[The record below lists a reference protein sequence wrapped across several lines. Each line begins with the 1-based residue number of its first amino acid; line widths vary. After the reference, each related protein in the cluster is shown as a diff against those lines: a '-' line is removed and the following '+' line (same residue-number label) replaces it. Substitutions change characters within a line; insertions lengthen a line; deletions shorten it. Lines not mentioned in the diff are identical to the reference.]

1 MPIYRLI
8 TTKAG
13 VPKTRNHEWVRTVL
27 SARIAL
33 VVLVRKWDL
42 KLSLPAVLLGSNV
55 ATPSRDIASYINLL
69 MSDLSS
75 SIGGLVVKLAV
86 AIRSPSSDNVG
97 QPRVR
102 FPADASNT
110 SPAISSFCFCYLFLL
125 PSSSPS
131 VRPTIL

>member
-13 VPKTRNHEWVRTVL
+13 VPKIRNHEWIRTVL

-33 VVLVRKWDL
+33 VVLVRNWDL
-42 KLSLPAVLLGSNV
+42 KLSLPAVLLGSKV
-55 ATPSRDIASYINLL
+55 ATPSRDLASYIISLTPAF
-69 MSDLSS
+69 SS

-86 AIRSPSSDNVG
+86 AIRRSSSDNVG

-110 SPAISSFCFCYLFLL
+110 ALASSSFCFAIFFCYLRARRL
-125 PSSSPS
+125 
-131 VRPTIL
+131 